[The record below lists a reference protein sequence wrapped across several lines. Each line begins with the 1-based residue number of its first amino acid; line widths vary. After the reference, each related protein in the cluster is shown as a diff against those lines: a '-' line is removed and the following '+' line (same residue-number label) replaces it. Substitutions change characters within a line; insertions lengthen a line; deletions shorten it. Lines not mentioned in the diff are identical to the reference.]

1 MKKIRQ
7 QLRFTGHVQGVGFR
21 YTAYHLAQNIGI
33 TDICTCCNPDLLYND
48 YDGSVLMQAQGTK
61 EQISSLT
68 NSLENGTF
76 IQIDNI
82 ERTEIPVDLTERT
95 FKIR

>member
-7 QLRFTGHVQGVGFR
+7 QLRFTGQVQGVGFR
-21 YTAYHLAQNIGI
+21 YTAYHLAQSIGI
-33 TDICTCCNPDLLYND
+33 TGWVYND
-48 YDGSVLMQAQGTK
+48 YDGSVLIQAQGTK

-82 ERTEIPVDLTERT
+82 EHTEIPIDSTERT

>member
-33 TDICTCCNPDLLYND
+33 TGWVYND

-68 NSLENGTF
+68 NSLEDGTF
-76 IQIDNI
+76 IQIDNT
-82 ERTEIPVDLTERT
+82 ERTEIPVDLKERT

>member
-33 TDICTCCNPDLLYND
+33 TGWVYND

-68 NSLENGTF
+68 TMEDIYRIAKDIIRDLE
-76 IQIDNI
+76 
-82 ERTEIPVDLTERT
+82 
-95 FKIR
+95 

>member
-33 TDICTCCNPDLLYND
+33 TGWVYND

-68 NSLENGTF
+68 NSLENETF

>member
-33 TDICTCCNPDLLYND
+33 TGWVYND

-61 EQISSLT
+61 EQIFSLT

>member
-33 TDICTCCNPDLLYND
+33 TGWVYND

-68 NSLENGTF
+68 NSLKNGTF

>member
-7 QLRFTGHVQGVGFR
+7 QLRFTGQVQGVGFR
-21 YTAYHLAQNIGI
+21 YTAFHLANELGI
-33 TDICTCCNPDLLYND
+33 TGWVYND

-61 EQISSLT
+61 DQISSLI
-68 NSLENGTF
+68 NSLQNGTF

-82 ERTEIPVDLTERT
+82 DRTEIPVELTERT